1 MVRTF
6 CSSPIAPAYCC
17 RRDCLLAGNSVLDT
31 RRLEAFVK
39 VVDLGSMSR
48 AAKLLN
54 IAQPALSQQIASLEV
69 DFKRKL
75 LDRSARGVRPTDA
88 GQILYRYA
96 KSIQRQIDEA
106 RRTILENQSGLTGNV
121 AIGLAPLSSAA
132 LLATSLL
139 MQVRERFP
147 GIVLHIYD
155 SSGVMLSEMVLKGS
169 LDIAVLYG
177 ERPVIGLDYKPL
189 MREYF
194 YLVAPRSMY
203 SKQPSEEVS
212 AEEVAQF
219 DLLLPY
225 RESFLRQA
233 VERVCAEVGLRP
245 RIVAEIHSQS
255 TLSSAIAA
263 GMGAAVLPMSIAKAL
278 PNLDELCIRRIAAPS
293 ASQQMSLCISD
304 NVALSDAAFAVYK
317 ILLEIIAK
325 EWGPFDWPAAVVAT
339 DVPTSPPGGSEDEP

>member
-1 MVRTF
+1 M
-6 CSSPIAPAYCC
+6 
-17 RRDCLLAGNSVLDT
+17 DT

-106 RRTILENQSGLTGNV
+106 RRTILENRSGLNGNV
-121 AIGLAPLSSAA
+121 TIGLAPLSSAA
-132 LLATSLL
+132 LLATPLL
-139 MQVRERFP
+139 MQVRERYP
-147 GIVLHIYD
+147 GVVLHIYD
-155 SSGVMLSEMVLKGS
+155 SSGVMLSEMVLKGI
-169 LDIAVLYG
+169 LDMAVLYG
-177 ERPVIGLDYKPL
+177 DRPVTGLDYKPL
-189 MREYF
+189 MREHF

-203 SKQPSEEVS
+203 SGQMPSEEVS

-225 RESFLRQA
+225 RESFLRQT

-263 GMGAAVLPMSIAKAL
+263 GMGAAVLPMSIAEAL
-278 PNLDELCIRRIAAPS
+278 PNLDELCIRRIDAPS

-317 ILLEIIAK
+317 ILLEIIGK
-325 EWGPFDWPAAVVAT
+325 NWGPFDCSSGSAAGAT
-339 DVPTSPPGGSEDEP
+339 GSPTSPLRGSKDEP

>member
-1 MVRTF
+1 
-6 CSSPIAPAYCC
+6 
-17 RRDCLLAGNSVLDT
+17 
-31 RRLEAFVK
+31 
-39 VVDLGSMSR
+39 MSR

-69 DFKRKL
+69 DFKRRL
-75 LDRSARGVRPTDA
+75 LDRSARGVMPTEA
-88 GQILYRYA
+88 GRILYRYA
-96 KSIQRQIDEA
+96 KSIQRQIEEA
-106 RRTILENQSGLTGNV
+106 RRTILENRSGLTGNV
-121 AIGLAPLSSAA
+121 TIGLAPLSSAA
-132 LLATSLL
+132 LLATPLL
-139 MQVRERFP
+139 AQVRERYP

-155 SSGVMLSEMVLKGS
+155 SSGVMLSEMMLKGS
-169 LDIAVLYG
+169 MDIAVLYG
-177 ERPVIGLDYKPL
+177 DRPVTGLDYKPL

-203 SKQPSEEVS
+203 ANQEPSKEVS
-212 AEEVAQF
+212 AEQVAQF

-225 RESFLRQA
+225 RESFLRQT

-263 GMGAAVLPMSIAKAL
+263 GMGAAVLPMSIAKEL
-278 PNLDELCIRRIAAPS
+278 PNLDELCIQRINAPS

-325 EWGPFDWPAAVVAT
+325 DWGPFDFATDPNAVAVDLPAA
-339 DVPTSPPGGSEDEP
+339 SPSGPDDEL

>member
-1 MVRTF
+1 M
-6 CSSPIAPAYCC
+6 
-17 RRDCLLAGNSVLDT
+17 DT

-75 LDRSARGVRPTDA
+75 LDRSARGVMPTEA
-88 GQILYRYA
+88 GRILYRYA

-106 RRTILENQSGLTGNV
+106 RRTILENRSDLTGNV
-121 AIGLAPLSSAA
+121 TIGLAPLSSAA
-132 LLATSLL
+132 LLATPLL
-139 MQVRERFP
+139 MQVRENYP

-155 SSGVMLSEMVLKGS
+155 SSGVMLSEMMLKGS
-169 LDIAVLYG
+169 MDIAVLYG
-177 ERPVIGLDYKPL
+177 DRPVTGLDYKPL

-203 SKQPSEEVS
+203 ADQEPSKEVS
-212 AEEVAQF
+212 AEEIAQF

-225 RESFLRQA
+225 RESFLRQT

-263 GMGAAVLPMSIAKAL
+263 GMGAAVLPMSIAKEL
-278 PNLDELCIRRIAAPS
+278 PNLDELCIRRINAPS

-317 ILLEIIAK
+317 ILLEIVAK
-325 EWGPFDWPAAVVAT
+325 DWGPFDFAMDTKAAA
-339 DVPTSPPGGSEDEP
+339 DLPTGSPNGSGEEL

>member
-1 MVRTF
+1 
-6 CSSPIAPAYCC
+6 
-17 RRDCLLAGNSVLDT
+17 LDT

-88 GQILYRYA
+88 GRTLYRYA

-106 RRTILENQSGLTGNV
+106 RRTILDNQPELTGNIT
-121 AIGLAPLSSAA
+121 IGLAPLSSAT
-132 LLATSLL
+132 LLATPLL

-155 SSGVMLSEMVLKGS
+155 SFGIVLSEMMLKGS
-169 LDIAVLYG
+169 MDMAVLYG
-177 ERPVIGLDYKPL
+177 DRPVTGLDYKPL
-189 MREYF
+189 MREDF
-194 YLVAPRSMY
+194 FLVAPHSMC
-203 SKQPSEEVS
+203 SELPQSESVS
-212 AEEVAQF
+212 AAEVAQF

-233 VERVCAEVGLRP
+233 VERACAEVGLRP

-255 TLSSAIAA
+255 ALSSAIAA
-263 GMGAAVLPMSIAKAL
+263 GMGATVLPMSIAKVL
-278 PNLDELCIRRIAAPS
+278 PNFDELCIRRIDAPAAS
-293 ASQQMSLCISD
+293 LQMSLCISD

-317 ILLEIIAK
+317 ILLEIIVK
-325 EWGPFDWPAAVVAT
+325 NWGQFDCSAGSNAVTTCA
-339 DVPTSPPGGSEDEP
+339 PTSPLGASKDEP

>member
-1 MVRTF
+1 M
-6 CSSPIAPAYCC
+6 
-17 RRDCLLAGNSVLDT
+17 DT

-39 VVDLGSMSR
+39 VVDLGSVSR

-54 IAQPALSQQIASLEV
+54 IAQPALSQQIASLEA

-106 RRTILENQSGLTGNV
+106 RRTILENRSGLTGNV
-121 AIGLAPLSSAA
+121 AIGLAPLSSAE
-132 LLATSLL
+132 LLATPLL
-139 MQVRERFP
+139 IQVRERHP
-147 GIVLHIYD
+147 GVVLHIHD
-155 SSGVMLSEMVLKGS
+155 SSGIMLSEMVLKGGM
-169 LDIAVLYG
+169 DIAVLYG
-177 ERPVIGLDYKPL
+177 ERPVTGLDYRPL
-189 MREYF
+189 MREHF

-203 SKQPSEEVS
+203 TKEVPSEEVS
-212 AEEVAQF
+212 PAEVAQF

-225 RESFLRQA
+225 RESFLRQT

-245 RIVAEIHSQS
+245 RIVAEIASQS

-263 GMGAAVLPMSIAKAL
+263 GMGAAVLPLSIAKAL
-278 PNLDELCIRRIAAPS
+278 PNLDELSIRRINAPS
-293 ASQQMSLCISD
+293 ASQQMSLCIPD

-325 EWGPFDWPAAVVAT
+325 EWGPFDWSSGSVAGVQS
-339 DVPTSPPGGSEDEP
+339 VPTSPLGGSEDEP

>member
-1 MVRTF
+1 M
-6 CSSPIAPAYCC
+6 
-17 RRDCLLAGNSVLDT
+17 DT

-48 AAKLLN
+48 AAKMLN

-75 LDRSARGVRPTDA
+75 LDRSARGVMPTEA
-88 GQILYRYA
+88 GRILYRYA
-96 KSIQRQIDEA
+96 KSIQRQIEEA
-106 RRTILENQSGLTGNV
+106 RRTILENRSGLTGNV
-121 AIGLAPLSSAA
+121 TIGLAPLSSAA
-132 LLATSLL
+132 LLATPLL
-139 MQVRERFP
+139 TQVRERYP

-155 SSGVMLSEMVLKGS
+155 SSGVMLSEMMLKGS
-169 LDIAVLYG
+169 MDIAVLYG
-177 ERPVIGLDYKPL
+177 DRPVTGLDYKPL

-194 YLVAPRSMY
+194 YLVAPRSLY
-203 SKQPSEEVS
+203 ANQEPSKEVS

-225 RESFLRQA
+225 RESFLRQT
-233 VERVCAEVGLRP
+233 VERVCAEAGLRP

-263 GMGAAVLPMSIAKAL
+263 GMGAAVLPMSIAKEL
-278 PNLDELCIRRIAAPS
+278 PNLDKLCIRRINAPS

-325 EWGPFDWPAAVVAT
+325 DWGPFDFAADPNSAT
-339 DVPTSPPGGSEDEP
+339 AISTASSNGSDEEL

>member
-1 MVRTF
+1 M
-6 CSSPIAPAYCC
+6 
-17 RRDCLLAGNSVLDT
+17 DT

-106 RRTILENQSGLTGNV
+106 RRTILENRSGLTGNV
-121 AIGLAPLSSAA
+121 TIGLAPLSSAA
-132 LLATSLL
+132 LLAIPLL
-139 MQVRERFP
+139 MQLRERYP

-169 LDIAVLYG
+169 MDIALLYG
-177 ERPVIGLDYKPL
+177 ERPVTGLDYKPL
-189 MREYF
+189 MREHF

-203 SKQPSEEVS
+203 SKQVPPEEVS
-212 AEEVAQF
+212 AAELAQF

-245 RIVAEIHSQS
+245 RVIAEIHSQS

-278 PNLDELCIRRIAAPS
+278 PNLDELSIRRIDAAS

-317 ILLEIIAK
+317 ILLEIIVK
-325 EWGPFDWPAAVVAT
+325 NWGPFDCPSDSAAVASGS
-339 DVPTSPPGGSEDEP
+339 PTSPLGASKDEP